1 MSKLQAAILA
11 CAIGLSGTASA
22 QTAPTA
28 DQRGACGTDYQKY
41 CTGTLPGGGRVVAC
55 LNQHRDQLS
64 AACKKAIDS
73 RKQ

>member
-1 MSKLQAAILA
+1 MSKLHAAILVG
-11 CAIGLSGTASA
+11 AIGLSGPVFA

-28 DQRGACGTDYQKY
+28 DQRGACGADYQKY

-64 AACKKAIDS
+64 VACKKAIDS

>member
-1 MSKLQAAILA
+1 MSKLHAAILG
-11 CAIGLSGTASA
+11 CAIGLSGTAFA
-22 QTAPTA
+22 QTPTA

-55 LNQHRDQLS
+55 LNQHRDQLT